1 MEKAMSILEELK
13 TEIKKRLPD
22 LDMVIGWEQ
31 GFDPLRATPLFMRTE
46 DDVDKLLWGPLCVHN
61 LATYLPGLKGK
72 KVGIVVK
79 GCDSR
84 SVVELLQEKL
94 INRDEV
100 VIFAASCSGVV
111 SVRKIQESLG
121 SLDYVEA
128 ISADTGTVEITAD
141 GQTHDL
147 KFDDVAASKCGRC
160 QYHTALVS
168 DVFVGE
174 PDNGKANDDYE
185 DVTVFEAKPQEE
197 RLAFWMTEMDRCVR
211 CYACR
216 NACPLCV
223 CRDHCVAQSRDPH
236 WMTQEDTTQNKW
248 FFQMIHAM
256 HLAGRCTECGECERA
271 CPVGIPLLL
280 LKRKMNK
287 EIHEVFDYKA
297 GTRIDATPPLQA
309 FKVEE
314 DNINERGW

>member
-1 MEKAMSILEELK
+1 MSNLEQLK
-13 TEIKKRLPD
+13 TKIKEKLPD

-31 GFDPLRATPLFMRTE
+31 GFDPLRTNPLFMRTE
-46 DDVDKLLWGPLCVHN
+46 EDVDKMMWGPLCVHN

-84 SVVELLQEKL
+84 SIIELLQEKL
-94 INRDEV
+94 INRDDVTIFTIPCEG
-100 VIFAASCSGVV
+100 VISI
-111 SVRKIQESLG
+111 RKIQRIVG
-121 SLDYVEA
+121 TLDYVEA
-128 ISADTGTVEITAD
+128 VETGEEALRITVD
-141 GQTHDL
+141 GQAHKLWL
-147 KFDDVAASKCGRC
+147 KDISASKCERC
-160 QYHTALVS
+160 QHHNALVS
-168 DVFVGE
+168 DVFIGDPIE
-174 PDNGKANDDYE
+174 ESAEDDYS
-185 DVTVFEAKPQEE
+185 DVTEFEAQSNEE
-197 RLAFWMTEMDRCVR
+197 KLAFWFKEMDRCVR

-216 NACPLCV
+216 NACPMCV

-236 WMTQEDTTQNKW
+236 WITQEDTVQNKW

-280 LKRKMNK
+280 LKRKLNK
-287 EIHEVFDYKA
+287 EINTLFDYKA
-297 GTRIDATPPLQA
+297 GTIIEATPPLQA

>member
-1 MEKAMSILEELK
+1 MPTFEKLK

-22 LDMVIGWEQ
+22 LDVVIGWEQ
-31 GFDPLRATPLFMRTE
+31 GFDPLRTSPLFMRTE
-46 DDVDKLLWGPLCVHN
+46 SDVDKLMWCPLCVHN
-61 LATYLPGLKGK
+61 LATYLPGFKGK
-72 KVGIVVK
+72 KIGIVVK

-94 INRDEV
+94 INREDV
-100 VIFAASCSGVV
+100 VIFAMSCEGVI
-111 SVRKIQESLG
+111 SVRKIQDALG
-121 SLDYVEA
+121 TLDYVKGVEMNA
-128 ISADTGTVEITAD
+128 GTVKVTTDDSVHELQFEEI
-141 GQTHDL
+141 
-147 KFDDVAASKCGRC
+147 AASKCGRC
-160 QYHTALVS
+160 QNHDAIIS

-174 PDNGKANDDYE
+174 RNSETVEDDYK
-185 DVTVFEAKPQEE
+185 DVTDFEARPREE
-197 RLAFWMTEMDRCVR
+197 RLAFWMNEMNRCVR

-223 CRDHCVAQSRDPH
+223 CRDHCVAQSREPH
-236 WMTQEDTTQNKW
+236 WLTQEDTVQNKW

-287 EIHEVFDYKA
+287 EIHELFDYRA
-297 GTRIDATPPLQA
+297 GTDVNAVPPLQA

-314 DNINERGW
+314 KNINERAW

>member
-1 MEKAMSILEELK
+1 MPNLNELK
-13 TEIKKRLPD
+13 AEIKKRLPD

-46 DDVDKLLWGPLCVHN
+46 DDVDRLLWGPLCVHN
-61 LATYLPGLKGK
+61 LATYLPGLKGG

-84 SVVELLQEKL
+84 SVIELLQEKL
-94 INRDEV
+94 INRDDV
-100 VIFAASCSGVV
+100 VIFAMPCEGVI
-111 SVRKIQESLG
+111 SVRKVQEAVG
-121 SLDYVEA
+121 SLDRVTDVA
-128 ISADTGTVEITAD
+128 AGHDTVAVTAD
-141 GQTHDL
+141 GRTFEL
-147 KFDDVAASKCGRC
+147 PFKDVAASKCGRC
-160 QYHTALVS
+160 RYHTALVS

-174 PDNGKANDDYE
+174 PDNEKAEDDYA
-185 DVTVFEAKPQEE
+185 DVAAFEARPQEE
-197 RLAFWMTEMDRCVR
+197 RMAFWLTEMDRCVR

-236 WMTQEDTTQNKW
+236 WMTQEDTAQNKW
-248 FFQMIHAM
+248 FFQMIHAV

-287 EIHEVFDYKA
+287 EIHEVFDYRA
-297 GTRIDATPPLQA
+297 GTRIDAVPPLQT
-309 FKVEE
+309 FRQEE
-314 DNINERGW
+314 ENIKERGL

>member
-1 MEKAMSILEELK
+1 MSKLDELK
-13 TEIKKRLPD
+13 NEIKKRLPD
-22 LDMVIGWEQ
+22 LDLVIGWEQ
-31 GFDPLRATPLFMRTE
+31 GFDPLRTSPLFMRTE
-46 DDVDKLLWGPLCVHN
+46 EDVDKLLWGPLCVHN
-61 LATYLPGLKGK
+61 LATYLPSMKGR
-72 KVGIVVK
+72 KVGVVVK

-100 VIFAASCSGVV
+100 VIFSTACEGVV
-111 SVRKIQESLG
+111 STRKIRDAIDT
-121 SLDYVEA
+121 LDYVEEA
-128 ISADTGTVEITAD
+128 VIDGDAFTVTAD
-141 GQTHDL
+141 GVAYDL
-147 KFDDVAASKCGRC
+147 KMADVGASKCARC
-160 QYHTALVS
+160 RNHAPVIS

-174 PDNGKANDDYE
+174 TPAEDLADDYA
-185 DVTVFEAKPQEE
+185 DVTSFEEQPQED
-197 RLAFWMTEMDRCVR
+197 RLAFWMGEMNRCVR

-223 CRDHCVAQSRDPH
+223 CRDHCVAQSREPH
-236 WMTQEDTTQNKW
+236 WLTQEDTVQNKW

-287 EIHEVFDYKA
+287 EILDVFDYRA
-297 GTRIDATPPLQA
+297 GMDVNAVPPLQA

-314 DNINERGW
+314 DNIKERML

>member
-1 MEKAMSILEELK
+1 MSKLDELK
-13 TEIKKRLPD
+13 DEIKKRLPD
-22 LDMVIGWEQ
+22 LDLVIGWEQ
-31 GFDPLRATPLFMRTE
+31 GFDPLHTSPLFMRTE
-46 DDVDKLLWGPLCVHN
+46 EDVDKLLWGPLCVHN
-61 LATYLPGLKGK
+61 LATYLPSMKGR

-100 VIFAASCSGVV
+100 IIFSMACEGVV
-111 SVRKIQESLG
+111 SMSKLRDAIDT
-121 SLDYVEA
+121 LDYVEEAVFDGNA
-128 ISADTGTVEITAD
+128 ITVTAD
-141 GQTHDL
+141 GVAHDL
-147 KFDDVAASKCGRC
+147 KMADMAASKCARC
-160 QYHTALVS
+160 QNHAPVVS

-174 PDNGKANDDYE
+174 APAEDLTDDYA
-185 DVTVFEAKPQEE
+185 DVTSFEEQPQED
-197 RLAFWMTEMDRCVR
+197 RLAFWMGEMNRCVR

-236 WMTQEDTTQNKW
+236 WLTQEDTVQNKW

-287 EIHEVFDYKA
+287 EILDVFDYRA
-297 GTRIDATPPLQA
+297 GMDVNAVPPLQA

-314 DNINERGW
+314 DNIKERTF

>member
-1 MEKAMSILEELK
+1 MSNLEQLK

-31 GFDPLRATPLFMRTE
+31 GFDPLRTSPLFMRTE
-46 DDVDKLLWGPLCVHN
+46 EDVDKLLWGPLCVHN

-84 SVVELLQEKL
+84 SIVELLQEKL
-94 INRDEV
+94 INRDDV
-100 VIFAASCSGVV
+100 VIFAMPCQGVV
-111 SVRKIQESLG
+111 SVRKIQQALG
-121 SLDYVEA
+121 TLDYVEA
-128 ISADTGTVEITAD
+128 VKADTDTVTITAD
-141 GQTHDL
+141 G
-147 KFDDVAASKCGRC
+147 AAREFPFGELAAAKCGRC

-174 PDNGKANDDYE
+174 PDNTQAEDDYA
-185 DVTVFEAKPQEE
+185 DVAALEAKPQEE
-197 RLAFWMTEMDRCVR
+197 RLAFWLSEMNRCVR

-236 WMTQEDTTQNKW
+236 WLSQEDTVQNKW
-248 FFQMIHAM
+248 LFQMIHAM

-287 EIHEVFDYKA
+287 EIDELFDYKA
-297 GTRIDATPPLQA
+297 GTLIDATPPLMA

-314 DNINERGW
+314 KNINERGW

>member
-1 MEKAMSILEELK
+1 MPNLDELK
-13 TEIKKRLPD
+13 IKIKEKLPD

-31 GFDPLRATPLFMRTE
+31 GIDPLRTTPLFMRTE
-46 DDVDKLLWGPLCVHN
+46 EDVDKMMWGPLCVHN
-61 LATYLPGLKGK
+61 LTTYLPGLKGK
-72 KVGIVVK
+72 KVGVVVK

-84 SVVELLQEKL
+84 SVIELLQEKL
-94 INRDEV
+94 INRDDV
-100 VIFAASCSGVV
+100 VVFAMPCAGVV
-111 SVRKIQESLG
+111 SNKKIQRAVG
-121 SLDYVEA
+121 TLDYVEA
-128 ISADTGTVEITAD
+128 VEFNDDSLRLTVEGQAHKLWLKDIGAD
-141 GQTHDL
+141 
-147 KFDDVAASKCGRC
+147 KCGRC
-160 QYHTALVS
+160 QHHNALVS
-168 DVFVGE
+168 DVFVGDPILE
-174 PDNGKANDDYE
+174 EAEDNYPDVAE
-185 DVTVFEAKPQEE
+185 FEALPREE
-197 RLAFWMTEMDRCVR
+197 RMAFWLKEMDRCVR

-236 WMTQEDTTQNKW
+236 WMTQEDTVQNKW
-248 FFQMIHAM
+248 FFQMIHTM

-287 EIHEVFDYKA
+287 EINELFDYKA
-297 GTRIDATPPLQA
+297 GTRIEATPPLQA

>member
-1 MEKAMSILEELK
+1 MPNLEELK
-13 TEIKKRLPD
+13 SKIKEKLPD
-22 LDMVIGWEQ
+22 LDMVIGWER
-31 GFDPLRATPLFMRTE
+31 GFDPLRTTPLFMRTE
-46 DDVDKLLWGPLCVHN
+46 EDVDKLEWGPLCVHN

-84 SVVELLQEKL
+84 SVIELLQEKL

-100 VIFAASCSGVV
+100 FIFAMACEGVV
-111 SVRKIQESLG
+111 SIRKIQNSVG
-121 SLDYVEA
+121 SLEYVE
-128 ISADTGTVEITAD
+128 SAEVSD
-141 GQTHDL
+141 GSIKVAANGENYDL
-147 KFDDVAASKCGRC
+147 PLTDMAASKCGRC

-174 PDNGKANDDYE
+174 PDNEAAEDDYQ
-185 DVTVFEAKPQEE
+185 DVAEFEAKPQEE
-197 RLAFWMTEMDRCVR
+197 RMAFWMREMDRCLR

-223 CRDHCVAQSRDPH
+223 CRDYCVAQSRDPH
-236 WMTQEDTTQNKW
+236 WLTQEDNVQNKW
-248 FFQMIHAM
+248 LFQMIHAL

-287 EIHEVFDYKA
+287 EINELFDYKA
-297 GTRIDATPPLQA
+297 GTIIEATPPLLA

-314 DNINERGW
+314 ENIKERGW